1 MGYLGQQA
9 SFTGTQNN
17 KRISVIADAGQV
29 NFLPSGGYNIN
40 AIDVYRNGVKLVGQ
54 RDFVALDGAT
64 VTLTTPANGLDT
76 IEFVIYENFVVADVL
91 NGDGDQVVNGNFQ
104 VSGDLTIGGIL
115 NATVSSTV
123 QAGIATEAVRAGMS
137 TEATRAGIASVA
149 VSAGVATA
157 ANSLGVGATG
167 SELSVTGIITST
179 QFSGNIT
186 GTAATFS
193 GNVISSGIVTA
204 TGGFNIGIQSAGNV
218 ITTGVVTSFN
228 FVGVGNT
235 FLYNPSTK
243 VVDISISGGGGG
255 GGGSFN
261 ELDSMLFG

>member
-1 MGYLGQQA
+1 MGYLGQQS

-17 KRISVIADAGQV
+17 KRISQLASSGQV
-29 NFLPSGGYNIN
+29 NFLPPGGYDIN
-40 AIDVYRNGVKLVGQ
+40 SIDVYRNGVKLVGQ
-54 RDFVALDGAT
+54 RDFIALDGVT
-64 VTLTTPANGLDT
+64 VSLTHPTNQDDIL
-76 IEFVIYENFVVADVL
+76 EFVIYENFVVADAL
-91 NGDGDQVVNGNFQ
+91 NGDGDQFINGSLQ
-104 VSGDLTIGGIL
+104 VSGDLSINGIL
-115 NATVSSTV
+115 NTTVSSTI

-167 SELSVTGIITST
+167 SGLNITGIITAT

-186 GTAATFS
+186 GTAATFT
-193 GNVISSGIVTA
+193 GDVTS
-204 TGGFNIGIQSAGNV
+204 GGFNIGIQSAGNV

-228 FVGVGNT
+228 FVGAGNT
-235 FLYNPSTK
+235 FLYNPATK
-243 VVDISISGGGGG
+243 IVDISISGGGGG
-255 GGGSFN
+255 SLN

>member
-17 KRISVIADAGQV
+17 IRISQLASSGQV
-29 NFLPSGGYNIN
+29 NFLPPGGYNIN

-64 VTLTTPANGLDT
+64 VSLTQAANQDDIL
-76 IEFVIYENFVVADVL
+76 EFVIHENFVVADVL
-91 NGDGDQVVNGNFQ
+91 NGDGDQFINGNLQ
-104 VSGDLTIGGIL
+104 VSGNLTINGVL
-115 NATVSSTV
+115 NTTVSSTL

-167 SELSVTGIITST
+167 SGLNITGIVTAT

-193 GNVISSGIVTA
+193 GNVTSSGIVTA

-228 FVGVGNT
+228 FVGAGNT

-255 GGGSFN
+255 GSFN